1 MTNLNEKKVVA
12 SLQDECERLR
22 EENAFLKHLL
32 ETGHN
37 ISDKLLNIF
46 DESTAIEQISPQQ
59 EKQKTYELH
68 GKQEQ
73 TRFLSD
79 TLTSVEKIVLYR
91 SLFRGRED
99 VYAVRWEAKKAKNG
113 RAGYSPA
120 CANEWDRRVCH
131 KPRVK
136 CGECINRKLLPIT
149 DKVIY
154 DHLTGKHMIGV
165 YPFATR

>member
-136 CGECINRKLLPIT
+136 CGE
-149 DKVIY
+149 
-154 DHLTGKHMIGV
+154 
-165 YPFATR
+165 